1 MIINEPGHKSP
12 GLRERNKQD
21 KLARIESVARRLF
34 ATQGFDATTT
44 RQIAE
49 EAGIGAGTLF
59 LYFPEKLDLV
69 LHLFAKEIP
78 EAAGRAF
85 ASVPAGAPFP
95 TQVAHVFAALYVQYD
110 KDAALARVIV
120 KELLFLEPQRRA
132 RLMGMTAP
140 FLEGLGALARAAQA
154 RGELRGDVPPPEVAT
169 LLFGVYYF
177 ALVAWLGGVI
187 PRADAQRW
195 LVERALGHVLAGLAP
210 RPTAT
215 DHTPR
220 RRPGKAPARRTRP

>member
-1 MIINEPGHKSP
+1 MSMLINELAHISP

-21 KLARIESVARRLF
+21 KLARIEAVARRLF

-44 RQIAE
+44 RQIAKD
-49 EAGIGAGTLF
+49 AGIGAGTLF

-69 LHLFAKEIP
+69 LHLFAKDIP

-85 ASVPAGAPFP
+85 ASAPEASFAA
-95 TQVAHVFAALYVQYD
+95 QVAHVFAGIYRQYD
-110 KDAALARVIV
+110 QDPALARVIV

-132 RLMGMTAP
+132 RLMSMTVP
-140 FLEGLGALARAAQA
+140 FLEGLGALARAARS
-154 RGELRGDVPPPEVAT
+154 RGELRADVPPEEVAT

-177 ALVAWLGGVI
+177 ALVAWLGGIV

-195 LVERALGHVLAGLAP
+195 LVERALLHVMDGLAP
-210 RPTAT
+210 RPAAP
-215 DHTPR
+215 DQR
-220 RRPGKAPARRTRP
+220 KRPGKPTRRQR

>member
-1 MIINEPGHKSP
+1 MLINEPGQKP

-34 ATQGFDATTT
+34 ATHGFDGTTT

-69 LHLFAKEIP
+69 LHLFAKDIP

-85 ASVPAGAPFP
+85 STVPPEGSFP
-95 TQVAHVFAALYVQYD
+95 AQVAHVFAAVYAQYD
-110 KDAALARVIV
+110 QDPALARVIV

-132 RLMGMTAP
+132 RLMGMTVP
-140 FLEGLGALARAAQA
+140 FLEGLGALARAAQS
-154 RGELRGDVPPPEVAT
+154 RGELRKDVPPAEVAT

-210 RPTAT
+210 RPAAIDRTT
-215 DHTPR
+215 K
-220 RRPGKAPARRTRP
+220 RRPARAPARRRHP